1 MTKRKPAAK
10 AANAKALRAAMRVI
24 VNASGGDARA
34 ALMKL
39 LESPEFVAAEVHPS
53 ARVFLAREREVIDAL
68 DRAPRAAAGKGVS
81 CEAAV
86 QVLRAMARL
95 LPADSQRIV
104 ASRRELAL
112 EAGVD
117 DGRVDAALPWLVAVG
132 AVILGRRGM
141 GKRPSEYELD
151 ARFASALPEAA
162 RLDVVEAQ
170 RRQMQL
176 AALRASVPAKRAAA
190 GATAPALRA

>member
-1 MTKRKPAAK
+1 MTRRKSAAK

-34 ALMKL
+34 VLLKL
-39 LESPEFVAAEVHPS
+39 LDAPEAVPRVILPA
-53 ARVFLAREREVIDAL
+53 ARVFLAREREVMQAL

-81 CEAAV
+81 CEAAM

-117 DGRVDAALPWLVAVG
+117 DGRVDAAMPWLVAVG
-132 AVILGRRGM
+132 AVILGRPAS
-141 GKRPSEYELD
+141 GKRPAEYELD
-151 ARFASALPEAA
+151 ARFSSALPEAA

-176 AALRASVPAKRAAA
+176 TALRASVPAKRAAA